1 MQTRCDFF
9 HHSLSSRR
17 SLLFE
22 RLEWQASLVP
32 DILSA
37 VPLKDQSARALK
49 VTGWSERVPKWDI
62 CSFKG
67 KHQSSSLCFFEK
79 VRFSNPQRYSPWHI
93 LMGGITTCNTNFP
106 SPLPN
111 ANLPG
116 LEKHYCVPSLGPG
129 STVGKKAGKKTARL
143 ASLADFCGAWSQATV
158 FQLKWITFIPRCVK
172 TRTAYPVLA
181 KYWPGLSLNS
191 Q

>member
-9 HHSLSSRR
+9 HHSLSSRP

-49 VTGWSERVPKWDI
+49 VTGWSERVQKWDI

-67 KHQSSSLCFFEK
+67 KHQSSSLCSK
-79 VRFSNPQRYSPWHI
+79 RLGSQTRSSTPWHI
-93 LMGGITTCNTNFP
+93 LMGGITTCNNNFP

-116 LEKHYCVPSLGPG
+116 LEKHYCVPSLEPG
-129 STVGKKAGKKTARL
+129 STGGKKAGKKAARL

-158 FQLKWITFIPRCVK
+158 FQLKWITFTPRCVK

>member
-1 MQTRCDFF
+1 MRFF

-17 SLLFE
+17 SPLFG
-22 RLEWQASLVP
+22 RPEWQDSLVP

-49 VTGWSERVPKWDI
+49 VTGWSERVQKWVI
-62 CSFKG
+62 CSLKS
-67 KHQSSSLCFFEK
+67 KHQSSWLLFEQ
-79 VRFSNPQRYSPWHI
+79 VRSSNPQQYSPWHI
-93 LMGGITTCNTNFP
+93 LMGGITTCKINFH

-129 STVGKKAGKKTARL
+129 STVGKRAGIKTARL

-158 FQLKWITFIPRCVK
+158 FQLKWITFTPRCVK

-181 KYWPGLSLNS
+181 KYWPSLLLNS